1 MNNKVAL
8 APIVVC
14 AALLAG
20 CGSDDSSDAP
30 TSTVAAASQ
39 TTTSTSESTTIDSV
53 VADLRSAVPQIS
65 KVIVITEDND
75 PNNLVGRPNGYVAAT
90 VIEDSRVK
98 CSEGQ
103 KIGVSCGAM
112 VEEWADTASAQRR
125 SDQIQEYK
133 RSMPILGQEYNHVEG
148 PFLLRVSGDLKPSQA
163 KKYETAFDK

>member
-1 MNNKVAL
+1 M
-8 APIVVC
+8 VVC

-20 CGSDDSSDAP
+20 CGADDSSNAP

-39 TTTSTSESTTIDSV
+39 TTTSTSESTTIDRV

-75 PNNLVGRPNGYVAAT
+75 PNNLIGRPNGYVAAT

-98 CSEGQ
+98 CSKGQ
-103 KIGVSCGAM
+103 KIGVDCGAT
-112 VEEWADTASAQRR
+112 VEEWPDNDSAQRR
-125 SDQIQEYK
+125 SAYIQRARE
-133 RSMPILGQEYNHVEG
+133 SMPILGQEYDYVQG

-163 KKYETAFDK
+163 KKYEAAFTG